1 MCQLT
6 DYQHHSSQEDLTVIT
21 TLYAAIVFLKQRIS
35 NDD

>member
-21 TLYAAIVFLKQRIS
+21 TLYAAIVFFKQRIS